1 MRHDRLQEIYL
12 GKFILGKY
20 NCYKHT
26 EHKMIEED
34 QLIYRVTFMLPEALT
49 GVYCLG
55 QPKEL

>member
-1 MRHDRLQEIYL
+1 MIHERLHAKI
-12 GKFILGKY
+12 GKFIRGKY

-26 EHKMIEED
+26 EHGVIEED
-34 QLIYRVTFMLPEALT
+34 KLIYGVTAVLPEALT